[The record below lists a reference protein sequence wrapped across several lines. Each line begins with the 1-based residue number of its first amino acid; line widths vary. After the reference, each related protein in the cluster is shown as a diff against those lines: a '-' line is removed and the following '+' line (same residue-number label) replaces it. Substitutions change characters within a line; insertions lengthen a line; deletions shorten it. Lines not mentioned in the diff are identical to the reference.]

1 MDHRKNYAH
10 SEKTDIM
17 KQLILIFGSI
27 MLLISCNRSGKDA
40 AMLQQQRTKD
50 SLTQVIAKQRAVDSM
65 KAIRH
70 HEEVESNGQSGQ
82 TNTQSAESTDDQ
94 KKKGW
99 SNKAKGAVIGGVAG
113 AVTGAIVDKKHHAAG
128 AVIGGVA
135 GAGAGYGTGAIIDN
149 KKKKEK
155 K

>member
-1 MDHRKNYAH
+1 
-10 SEKTDIM
+10 M
-17 KQLILIFGSI
+17 KRLILIFGSVI
-27 MLLISCNRSGKDA
+27 LFISCNQSGKEA

-65 KAIRH
+65 KTIRH
-70 HEEVESNGQSGQ
+70 NEEVERNTQSGQ
-82 TNTQSAESTDDQ
+82 TNTQSAENEDVQ

-99 SNKAKGAVIGGVAG
+99 NDKEKGAVIGAGVG
-113 AVTGAIVDKKHHAAG
+113 AITGAIVDKKHHAVG

-149 KKKKEK
+149 KKKKEGH
-155 K
+155 